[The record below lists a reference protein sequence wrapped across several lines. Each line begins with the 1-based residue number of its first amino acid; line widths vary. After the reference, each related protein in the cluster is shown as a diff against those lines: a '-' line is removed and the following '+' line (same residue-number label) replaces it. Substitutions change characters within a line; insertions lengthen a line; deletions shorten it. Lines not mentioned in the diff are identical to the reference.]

1 MLPCVCSL
9 IDHRGRQNVVKASAT
24 SLFSPHLTSSVIFY
38 WTDARQHGIY
48 LLNLRI
54 TILLNQYFFFDNST
68 LTTEMSESEVTFLDP
83 IVYKGGSNE
92 SILDMQT
99 LPPDINICYLLAGR
113 SVLGETVTERSWVPV
128 LRPRAQF
135 QLIRTDLG
143 RWITFLFFSYWDL
156 KVSRKFSFTL
166 EPMCV
171 EVGRVRVD
179 EVSDRFR

>member
-1 MLPCVCSL
+1 MYKTNRFHAAVRLFINRSQ
-9 IDHRGRQNVVKASAT
+9 RT
-24 SLFSPHLTSSVIFY
+24 SKCGKSISDFIVFTTFDVIC
-38 WTDARQHGIY
+38 DL
-48 LLNLRI
+48 LLNRRTATWNLFVKLTHYYTFKSI
-54 TILLNQYFFFDNST
+54 FFFDNST

-113 SVLGETVTERSWVPV
+113 SVLGETVTERSRVPV

-143 RWITFLFFSYWDL
+143 R
-156 KVSRKFSFTL
+156 
-166 EPMCV
+166 
-171 EVGRVRVD
+171 
-179 EVSDRFR
+179 